1 MTVPAHV
8 LSAFQLDSET
18 PAPAGQFWDDGLRF
32 GRVVLARATE
42 TSAWSGKAREKA
54 EPPEGLRI
62 SRPVRA
68 TDGRLIVGGYRA
80 TEFAPGEPRE
90 RVDEAVAAALRYDDA
105 VVGIDVPAGEL
116 SASWIADERAVWRG
130 TAYSDEMV
138 VAHLD
143 FLAHLLF
150 DGHAT
155 PVLADFAPSA
165 GLRPRGYTAALV
177 IVDGLLAGAV
187 DTDILARWS
196 HVPRLQWLAQQALEY
211 RRRTTRG
218 LGSDVCS
225 IDGVAE
231 VVASY

>member
-8 LSAFQLDSET
+8 LSAFQLDDET

-42 TSAWSGKAREKA
+42 TAAWSGKAREKA

-105 VVGIDVPAGEL
+105 VAGIDVPAGEL
-116 SASWIADERAVWRG
+116 SLSWIADDRAVWRG
-130 TAYSDEMV
+130 TAVDGGV

-150 DGHAT
+150 DGHAA
-155 PVLADFAPSA
+155 PVLTDFVPSA

-187 DTDILARWS
+187 DADVLARWS
-196 HVPRLQWLAQQALEY
+196 HVPRLQYLAQQAVEY

-225 IDGVAE
+225 IDDVAG

>member
-8 LSAFQLDSET
+8 LSAFQLDDET

-42 TSAWSGKAREKA
+42 TSAWSGKSREKA

-105 VVGIDVPAGEL
+105 VAGIDVPAGESSL
-116 SASWIADERAVWRG
+116 TWIADDRAVWRG
-130 TAYSDEMV
+130 SVVSGGV

-150 DGHAT
+150 DGHAA
-155 PVLADFAPSA
+155 PVLTDFAPSA
-165 GLRPRGYTAALV
+165 DLRPRGFTAALV
-177 IVDGLLAGAV
+177 MVDGLLAGAV

-196 HVPRLQWLAQQALEY
+196 HVPRLQYLAQQAVEY

-225 IDGVAE
+225 IDDVAE

>member
-8 LSAFQLDSET
+8 LSAFQLDDET
-18 PAPAGQFWDDGLRF
+18 PAPAGQFWDDGLCF

-105 VVGIDVPAGEL
+105 VTGIDVPAGESSL
-116 SASWIADERAVWRG
+116 SWIADDRAVWRG
-130 TAYSDEMV
+130 TAYSGDMV

-150 DGHAT
+150 DGHAA
-155 PVLADFAPSA
+155 PVLTDFAPSA

-196 HVPRLQWLAQQALEY
+196 HVPRLQWLAQQAVEY

-225 IDGVAE
+225 IDSVAE

>member
-8 LSAFQLDSET
+8 LSAFQLDDET

-105 VVGIDVPAGEL
+105 VTGIDVPAGESSL
-116 SASWIADERAVWRG
+116 SWIADDRAVWRG
-130 TAYSDEMV
+130 TAYSGDMV

-150 DGHAT
+150 DGHAA
-155 PVLADFAPSA
+155 PVLTDFAPSA

-196 HVPRLQWLAQQALEY
+196 HVPRLQWLAQQAVEY

-225 IDGVAE
+225 IDSVAE